1 MRTMP
6 TENVQKKGNCMARPR
21 SDHTMHQGKRRP
33 APLLPTQQI
42 EKVVLK

>member
-1 MRTMP
+1 MY
-6 TENVQKKGNCMARPR
+6 KKKEIAMARPR

-42 EKVVLK
+42 EKAVLK

>member
-1 MRTMP
+1 MY
-6 TENVQKKGNCMARPR
+6 KKKEIAMATARPR

-42 EKVVLK
+42 EKAVLK